1 MGLSATEIADA
12 PPAGATEVKAVA
24 GRSPTQI
31 ALERLRK
38 DKLAMLCATVVLV
51 LDAKTARR
59 LGVPAKL
66 ATAKAKVAAGTS
78 KVRVR
83 LAPARARKVRSAGA
97 FSAKVQVT
105 VVDGAGNRSL
115 VQRRLAVKR

>member
-1 MGLSATEIADA
+1 MVKF
-12 PPAGATEVKAVA
+12 GATPAALRRGVLAGSGLTVTVKSDEA
-24 GRSPTQI
+24 GT
-31 ALERLRK
+31 
-38 DKLAMLCATVVLV
+38 ATVVLV

-83 LAPARARKVRSAGA
+83 LAPARARKVRIAGA

>member
-1 MGLSATEIADA
+1 MKL
-12 PPAGATEVKAVA
+12 GATPGSLRRGVLAA
-24 GRSPTQI
+24 GGLTVTVRSDEAGT
-31 ALERLRK
+31 
-38 DKLAMLCATVVLV
+38 ATIVLL
-51 LDAKTARR
+51 LDTKTARR

-83 LAPARARKVRSAGA
+83 LAAARARKVRAAGA